1 MDFKVYVIIEAPVLD
16 KEFEVLIPIDRRVH
30 DLVSLMKQS
39 VPAFNTGYYENNNLQ
54 VFNKITGKIYDMN
67 LIIKDSNIKTG
78 TKLILI

>member
-1 MDFKVYVIIEAPVLD
+1 MDFKVYVVIEAPVLD
-16 KEFEVLIPIDRRVH
+16 KEFEVLVPIDRRIH

-39 VPAFNTGYYENNNLQ
+39 IPAFSTNYYENNSIQ

-67 LIIKDSNIKTG
+67 LIIKDSDIKTG